1 MIVTMFVY
9 QSGMFSMDA
18 FPLRTRVPMTR
29 PKLLIGLLFCLPLL
43 LVACAVPVT
52 VERVDPRTVHRDLTA
67 NVLTV
72 GEESAASRNVLY
84 RWDLTAR
91 FEADPEGALGQL
103 HAAVVG
109 GSAGRDELFTLAE
122 LSFLHAE
129 QTGKQE
135 YYLAAAVY
143 AYALLFPGGAADPLY
158 SVDRRLRTAAD
169 LYNRGLTSA
178 FASADRSVVELRG
191 GTRALPFGELT
202 VELDPKWLRWGDRRL
217 VNFVPVAELEVR
229 GLRERYRRTGIGA
242 PLAASTAAFTPDAKL
257 RDFVGRGTKVPV
269 TALLRID
276 DPRRSLAAGRINA
289 SLEIHDGYTTDF
301 VEIDGQRVPLEVEP
315 SAAFAYTLSESAIW
329 DWELRGFL
337 VGDLLKGLVVATKAG
352 EARAQLLFMQPY
364 QRGRI
369 PVVFVHGTASGPGRW
384 ADMMNS
390 LENDPWLRT
399 RFQFWFFYYD
409 TGNPITYS
417 ADVLRTSLQFIVEQ
431 LDPDGNDLAL
441 RQMVIVG
448 HSQGGLLTKMTAIDS
463 GTELWS
469 TVSSRPLDELVLRE
483 STREELRRTL
493 FLKPLPFVRR
503 IIFIATPH
511 RGSYQAG
518 TWIAQWVSGFASLP
532 KGFLE
537 SFGELVTGNAGA
549 IALSM
554 GGLPRSINHMTPG
567 NPFVQALAEIPVAPG
582 ITVNSIVAIKG
593 EGPVEKDD
601 DGVVEYSSAHLTG
614 VESELVIHSTHSV
627 HGHPLAIAEVRR
639 ILYRHGDNACQ
650 TAGVCGAPGKGS
662 PTP

>member
-1 MIVTMFVY
+1 MVT
-9 QSGMFSMDA
+9 
-18 FPLRTRVPMTR
+18 TRR
-29 PKLLIGLLFCLPLL
+29 RLL
-43 LVACAVPVT
+43 LGLVFFLPFLLATCSAPVT
-52 VERVDPRTVHRDLTA
+52 VERVDPRVVHRELTA

-72 GEESAASRNVLY
+72 GEESNASRIVLY
-84 RWDLTAR
+84 RWDLTER
-91 FEADPEGALGQL
+91 FESDPEGALAQL
-103 HAAVVG
+103 HRVVTNG
-109 GSAGRDELFTLAE
+109 RAGRDELFALAE

-143 AYALLFPGGAADPLY
+143 AYALLFPHGAAEPLY
-158 SVDRRLRTAAD
+158 SVDRRLRVAAD
-169 LYNRGLTSA
+169 LYNRGLTSG
-178 FASADRSVVELRG
+178 FASADGSVVELRG
-191 GTRALPFGELT
+191 GTRALPFGALT

-217 VNFVPVAELEVR
+217 VNFVPIAELEVR

-242 PLAASTAAFTPDAKL
+242 PLAAGTAPFTPDVKL

-269 TALLRID
+269 TAFLRVE
-276 DPRRSLAAGRINA
+276 DPRRSLAAGRVSGA
-289 SLEIHDGYTTDF
+289 LEIYDGYTADF

-315 SAAFAYTLSESAIW
+315 SAAFAYTLSESAVW

-337 VGDLLKGLVVATKAG
+337 VGDLLKGLVVATKGG

-364 QRGRI
+364 RRGRI

-399 RFQFWFFYYD
+399 RFQYWFFYYD
-409 TGNPITYS
+409 TGNPVTYS
-417 ADVLRTSLQFIVEQ
+417 ADVLRMSLRLIVEQ
-431 LDPDGNDLAL
+431 LDPDGVDAAL
-441 RQMVIVG
+441 RQMVIIG

-463 GTELWS
+463 GTALWN

-518 TWIAQWVSGFASLP
+518 SWVAQWVAGFASLP
-532 KGFLE
+532 KGFMD
-537 SFGELVTGNAGA
+537 SVGELITGNAGA
-549 IALSM
+549 VALSM
-554 GGLPRSINHMTPG
+554 GGLPRSIQHMTPG

-582 ITVNSIVAIKG
+582 IAVNSIVAVSG
-593 EGPVEKDD
+593 NGPIADDD
-601 DGVVEYSSAHLTG
+601 DGVVKYRSAHLDDA
-614 VESELVIHSTHSV
+614 ESELVIHSGHSV
-627 HGHPLAIAEVRR
+627 QGHPLAIAEVRR
-639 ILYRHGDNACQ
+639 ILYLHGEDACRS
-650 TAGVCGAPGKGS
+650 AGVCGV
-662 PTP
+662 TDNR

>member
-1 MIVTMFVY
+1 M
-9 QSGMFSMDA
+9 
-18 FPLRTRVPMTR
+18 RVSPIDR
-29 PKLLIGLLFCLPLL
+29 NGVISSRRRPLL
-43 LVACAVPVT
+43 GLVFFLLLLAACAPPVT
-52 VERVDPRTVHRDLTA
+52 VERVDPRVVHRELTA

-72 GEESAASRNVLY
+72 GEESDASRIVLD
-84 RWDLTAR
+84 RWNLAER
-91 FEADPEGALGQL
+91 FESDPEGALAQL
-103 HAAVVG
+103 HTAVTAG
-109 GSAGRDELFTLAE
+109 GAGRDELFALAE

-143 AYALLFPGGAADPLY
+143 AYALLFPNGAAQPLDPI
-158 SVDRRLRTAAD
+158 DRRLRVAAD

-191 GTRALPFGELT
+191 QTRTLPFGELT

-242 PLAASTAAFTPDAKL
+242 PLAASAVAFTADAKL

-269 TALLRID
+269 TAFLRID
-276 DPRRSLAAGRINA
+276 DARRSLVTGRI
-289 SLEIHDGYTTDF
+289 SGTLEIYNGYTSDF
-301 VEIDGQRVPLEVEP
+301 VQIDGQSVPLEVEP

-337 VGDLLKGLVVATKAG
+337 VGDLVKGLVVATKVG

-384 ADMMNS
+384 ADMINS

-399 RFQFWFFYYD
+399 RFQYWFFYYD

-417 ADVLRTSLQFIVEQ
+417 ADVLRTSLQLIVEQ
-431 LDPDGNDLAL
+431 LDPDGRDPAL
-441 RQMVIVG
+441 RQMVVIG
-448 HSQGGLLTKMTAIDS
+448 HSQGGLLAKMTAIDA
-463 GTELWS
+463 GTKLWD
-469 TVSSRPLDELVLRE
+469 TVSRRPLDDLILRDA
-483 STREELRRTL
+483 TREQLRRTL
-493 FLKPLPFVRR
+493 FLQPLPFVHRV
-503 IIFIATPH
+503 IFIATPH
-511 RGSYQAG
+511 RGSYEAG
-518 TWIAQWVSGFASLP
+518 SWIAQQVAGFASLP
-532 KGFLE
+532 KGFVDVMKD
-537 SFGELVTGNAGA
+537 LVTGNPDVVT
-549 IALSM
+549 LSL

-567 NPFVQALAEIPVAPG
+567 NSFVRALASIPVAPE
-582 ITVNSIVAIKG
+582 IPTHSIIAVSGNKPLA
-593 EGPVEKDD
+593 EDD
-601 DGVVEYSSAHLTG
+601 DGIVKYESAHLDDTQ
-614 VESELVIHSTHSV
+614 SELVIHSGHSV

-639 ILYRHGDNACQ
+639 ILYLHGENACRSEDLCG
-650 TAGVCGAPGKGS
+650 TAKEP
-662 PTP
+662 

>member
-1 MIVTMFVY
+1 MSDPPRLIFFV
-9 QSGMFSMDA
+9 A
-18 FPLRTRVPMTR
+18 F
-29 PKLLIGLLFCLPLL
+29 LLA
-43 LVACAVPVT
+43 ACAAPVT
-52 VERVDPRTVHRDLTA
+52 VERVDPRTVHRELTG

-72 GEESAASRNVLY
+72 GEESGASRIVLD
-84 RWDLTAR
+84 RWDLTER
-91 FEADPEGALGQL
+91 FESDPEGALAQL
-103 HAAVVG
+103 HRAVTDQR
-109 GSAGRDELFTLAE
+109 AGRDELFALAE

-143 AYALLFPGGAADPLY
+143 AYALLFPQGAADPLY
-158 SVDRRLRTAAD
+158 PVDRRLRVAAD

-191 GTRALPFGELT
+191 GTRPLPFGELT

-242 PLAASTAAFTPDAKL
+242 PLAAGTAPFTSDTKL

-269 TALLRID
+269 TAFLRLG
-276 DPRRSLAAGRINA
+276 DPRRSLVSGRISGA
-289 SLEIHDGYTTDF
+289 LEIYDGYTTDF

-364 QRGRI
+364 RRGRI

-399 RFQFWFFYYD
+399 RFQYWFFYYD

-417 ADVLRTSLQFIVEQ
+417 ADVLRTSLRFIVEQ
-431 LDPDGNDLAL
+431 LDPDRTDAAL
-441 RQMVIVG
+441 QQMVTIG
-448 HSQGGLLTKMTAIDS
+448 HSQGGLLAKMTAIDS
-463 GTELWS
+463 GTRLWD
-469 TVSSRPLDELVLRE
+469 TVSQRPLDDLILRDE
-483 STREELRRTL
+483 TREQLRRTL
-493 FLKPLPFVRR
+493 FLQPLPFVRR
-503 IIFIATPH
+503 VIFIATPH
-511 RGSYQAG
+511 RGSYEAG
-518 TWIAQWVSGFASLP
+518 SWIAHQVAGFASLP
-532 KGFLE
+532 KGFVDVMKD
-537 SFGELVTGNAGA
+537 LVTGNPGVVT
-549 IALSM
+549 LSL
-554 GGLPRSINHMTPG
+554 GGLPRSIHDMTPG
-567 NPFVQALAEIPVAPG
+567 NSFVQALAATPVAPG
-582 ITVNSIVAIKG
+582 IPVHSIVAVSGNKPLA
-593 EGPVEKDD
+593 EDD
-601 DGVVEYSSAHLTG
+601 DGIVKYESAHLDDAK
-614 VESELVIHSTHSV
+614 SELVIHSGHSV
-627 HGHPLAIAEVRR
+627 QGHPLAIGEVRR
-639 ILYRHGDNACQ
+639 ILYLHGEDACRS
-650 TAGVCGAPGKGS
+650 AGVCGAS
-662 PTP
+662 ESW

>member
-1 MIVTMFVY
+1 MSDPIRRRLAVVLIV
-9 QSGMFSMDA
+9 
-18 FPLRTRVPMTR
+18 
-29 PKLLIGLLFCLPLL
+29 LPLL
-43 LVACAVPVT
+43 LAACATPVT
-52 VERVDPRTVHRDLTA
+52 VERVDPRTVHRELTA

-72 GEESAASRNVLY
+72 GEESGASRIVLD
-84 RWDLTAR
+84 RWDLMER
-91 FEADPEGALGQL
+91 FESDPEGALAQL
-103 HAAVVG
+103 HGALIG
-109 GSAGRDELFTLAE
+109 GHAGRDELFALAE

-129 QTGKQE
+129 QSGKQE

-143 AYALLFPGGAADPLY
+143 AYALLFPHGAAEPLY
-158 SVDRRLRTAAD
+158 PVDRRLRLAAD
-169 LYNRGLTSA
+169 LYNRGLTSG

-242 PLAASTAAFTPDAKL
+242 PLAASTVAFTPDAKL

-269 TALLRID
+269 TAFLRLE
-276 DPRRSLAAGRINA
+276 DPRRSLAAGRIA
-289 SLEIHDGYTTDF
+289 GALEIYDGYTTDF

-364 QRGRI
+364 RRGRI

-399 RFQFWFFYYD
+399 RFQYWFFYYD

-417 ADVLRTSLQFIVEQ
+417 ADVLRTSLRLIVQQ
-431 LDPDGNDLAL
+431 LDPDGTDPAL
-441 RQMVIVG
+441 RQMVLIG
-448 HSQGGLLTKMTAIDS
+448 HSQGGLLAKMTAIDS
-463 GTELWS
+463 GSRLWDTIS
-469 TVSSRPLDELVLRE
+469 QRPLDDLILRDD
-483 STREELRRTL
+483 TREQLRRTL
-493 FLKPLPFVRR
+493 FLQPLPFVRR
-503 IIFIATPH
+503 VIFIATPH
-511 RGSYQAG
+511 RGSYEAG
-518 TWIAQWVSGFASLP
+518 SWIAHQVAGFASLP
-532 KGFLE
+532 KGFVDVMKD
-537 SFGELVTGNAGA
+537 LVTGNPGVV
-549 IALSM
+549 ALSLA
-554 GGLPRSINHMTPG
+554 GLPRSINDMTPG
-567 NPFVQALAEIPVAPG
+567 NSFVQVLASTPVAPG
-582 ITVNSIVAIKG
+582 IPTHSIVAVRGNKPLA
-593 EGPVEKDD
+593 EDD
-601 DGVVEYSSAHLTG
+601 DGIVKYESAHLDG
-614 VESELVIHSTHSV
+614 AESELVIHSGHSV

-639 ILYRHGDNACQ
+639 ILYRHGEEACRSANLCGVTDNR
-650 TAGVCGAPGKGS
+650 
-662 PTP
+662 